1 MKCKVEILP
10 SGKIYDVE
18 SGTSLHD
25 VLKESE
31 IEFPCGGKGTCG
43 KCKVRLIKGDI
54 YTDEKHK
61 RMLEKMG
68 LSDEWRLAC
77 HSKFIQI

>member
-43 KCKVRLIKGDI
+43 KCNVKTFNERRQPENSWNTC
-54 YTDEKHK
+54 YRYCK
-61 RMLEKMG
+61 R
-68 LSDEWRLAC
+68 
-77 HSKFIQI
+77 